1 MRTYRQPDVKGPR
14 YRKKKHNVLNANF
27 LEDFKKKYPAYKNVD
42 NKILKTIIDT
52 YNGVLWQMVIEE
64 REGVEIPE
72 GLGFLFIGS
81 ATVRNDNPDR
91 VVSGRMGVLINHM
104 NMETNNKVCKILYTN
119 YPSKYKFVNREVWT
133 FSAVRQFKR
142 TVSKAYLDNPNKY
155 IVIDNLA
162 KISNLYKRANAKLY
176 AKKKEQSLLDEYDE
190 FAID

>member
-1 MRTYRQPDVKGPR
+1 MKTYRQPDVKGPR
-14 YRKKKHNVLNANF
+14 YRKRKYNVLNAAF

-42 NKILKTIIDT
+42 NKILKNVIDT
-52 YNGVLWQMVIEE
+52 YNGVLWQMVIDE

-81 ATVRNDNPDR
+81 ATAKSENPNR
-91 VVSGRMGVLINHM
+91 TLSSKMGVLVTHM
-104 NMETNNKVCKILYTN
+104 NMETNNKICKILYTS

-155 IVIDNLA
+155 IVIDNLT
-162 KISNLYKRANAKLY
+162 KISNLYKKANVQFY
-176 AKKKEQSLLDEYDE
+176 TKKKEETLLESYDE
-190 FAID
+190 FKID